1 MAGPLD
7 TADPEWERQLSLL
20 DASQRRIA
28 VRAVLDAWDY
38 ATRAQA
44 GERLD
49 LAARLELLA
58 MALDEYEDD
67 LEVRIPGRV
76 LN

>member
-7 TADPEWERQLSLL
+7 TEDDGWQRQLSLL

-28 VRAVLDAWDY
+28 LRAVLDAWDS

-49 LAARLELLA
+49 LMARLELLD
-58 MALDEYEDD
+58 MALNEYEDD

>member
-1 MAGPLD
+1 MVGPLD
-7 TADPEWERQLSLL
+7 PEDDGWQRQLSLL

-28 VRAVLDAWDY
+28 LRAALIAWDH
-38 ATRAQA
+38 ATHIQA

-49 LAARLELLA
+49 LMARLEHLE
-58 MALDEYEDD
+58 MAIDEYEDD
-67 LEVRIPGRV
+67 LEARIPGRV

>member
-1 MAGPLD
+1 MVGPLD
-7 TADPEWERQLSLL
+7 TEDDGWQRQLSLL

-28 VRAVLDAWDY
+28 LRAVLDAWDL
-38 ATRAQA
+38 ATRTLA

-49 LAARLELLA
+49 LMARLEHLE
-58 MALDEYEDD
+58 MAIDEYEDD
-67 LEVRIPGRV
+67 LEARIPGRV